1 VILKNVILS
10 SLKQK
15 MGIDKEGRMK
25 KEVQIGKDEGGMGKL
40 K

>member
-1 VILKNVILS
+1 MSRAPTFKKHI
-10 SLKQK
+10 K

-25 KEVQIGKDEGGMGKL
+25 KELQIGKDEGGMSKL

>member
-1 VILKNVILS
+1 
-10 SLKQK
+10 

-40 K
+40 KQRRK